1 MRRQRLP
8 SCTVNGLT
16 PPEIRPHKRKK
27 PTGIPIGNDFIMVEL
42 VGVEPM
48 TYTMRTYRSSQLS
61 YSPMCWTGFPA
72 TFLKIAFL
80 WRKSSRILK
89 KIR

>member
-42 VGVEPM
+42 VAVFGHSDCASKSRVFKHS
-48 TYTMRTYRSSQLS
+48 T
-61 YSPMCWTGFPA
+61 
-72 TFLKIAFL
+72 LKFGTL
-80 WRKSSRILK
+80 
-89 KIR
+89 